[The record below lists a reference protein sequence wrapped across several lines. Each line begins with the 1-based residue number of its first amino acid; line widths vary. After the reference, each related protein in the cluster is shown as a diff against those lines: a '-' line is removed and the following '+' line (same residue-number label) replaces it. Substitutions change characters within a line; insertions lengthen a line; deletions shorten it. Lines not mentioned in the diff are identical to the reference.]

1 MASLDEEL
9 RQDALDDL
17 KLIRSIQQQM
27 PERLVGVFTDSTLQF
42 FLDTIAEYYVD
53 NNTFANAGNG
63 GVDVD
68 IMKVAEYVQLCA
80 EKDGLGHFDEADIA
94 KVVEMELNFSEEL

>member
-53 NNTFANAGNG
+53 NNTFASAGNG